1 VGEIDRFMSGET
13 ETATTLLAAWRA
25 GDVESG
31 NKLFRIA
38 YKELHKIAGAKLR
51 HESPSHTLQP
61 TALVHE
67 LYLRLFSSQPVAFQD
82 RAHFLAVAARNLRHI
97 LIEHARA
104 AGRLRRGG
112 SRVQVTLSES
122 LRPEQQDHN
131 VVADFLD
138 LEKALDQLAEID
150 QRASR
155 VIELR
160 FFAGLSEKEAA
171 AVLEISVA
179 ALKRDWTY
187 GRAWL
192 LSRLGH

>member
-1 VGEIDRFMSGET
+1 MTDET
-13 ETATTLLAAWRA
+13 ETATGLLAAWRA

-31 NKLFRIA
+31 NKLFSLA
-38 YKELHKIAGAKLR
+38 YQELHRLAAAKLS
-51 HESPSHTLQP
+51 HESPGHTLQP

-67 LYLRLFSSQPVAFQD
+67 LYLRLFSSEPVDYND

-97 LIEHARA
+97 LIDHARA

-112 SRVQVTLSES
+112 PRVQVTLTES
-122 LRPEQQDHN
+122 VLPAQLDHE
-131 VVADFLD
+131 VVADFID
-138 LEKALDQLAEID
+138 LEEALEQFAVID
-150 QRASR
+150 PRACK

-171 AVLEISVA
+171 AVLDISA
-179 ALKRDWTY
+179 TTLKRDWTY

-192 LSRLGH
+192 LSRLID

>member
-1 VGEIDRFMSGET
+1 MSGGA
-13 ETATTLLAAWRA
+13 ETATTLLVAWRA
-25 GDVESG
+25 GDAESG
-31 NKLFRIA
+31 NKLFSIA
-38 YKELHKIAGAKLR
+38 YKELHKLAAAKLR
-51 HESPSHTLQP
+51 HESPDHTLQP

-67 LYLRLFSSQPVAFQD
+67 LYLRLFSSEPVAYQD
-82 RAHFLAVAARNLRHI
+82 KAHFLAVAARNLRHI

-122 LRPEQQDHN
+122 VGPEHQDHD
-131 VVADFLD
+131 VVADFID
-138 LEKALDQLAEID
+138 LEEALDQLAAID
-150 QRASR
+150 RRASR

-171 AVLEISVA
+171 AVLDISVPT
-179 ALKRDWTY
+179 LKRDWIY

-192 LSRLGH
+192 LSRLGRQNHKL

>member
-1 VGEIDRFMSGET
+1 MSGET
-13 ETATTLLAAWRA
+13 ETATSLLAAWRA
-25 GDVESG
+25 GDAESG
-31 NKLFRIA
+31 NRLFGIA
-38 YKELHKIAGAKLR
+38 YKELHKLAAAKLR
-51 HESPSHTLQP
+51 HESPDHTLQP

-67 LYLRLFSSQPVAFQD
+67 LYLRLFSSEPVAYQD

-122 LRPEQQDHN
+122 VGEKQDHG
-131 VVADFLD
+131 VVADFID
-138 LEKALDQLAEID
+138 LEDALDQLAVID

-171 AVLEISVA
+171 AVLDISIA
-179 ALKRDWTY
+179 TLRRDWTY

-192 LSRLGH
+192 LSRLGR